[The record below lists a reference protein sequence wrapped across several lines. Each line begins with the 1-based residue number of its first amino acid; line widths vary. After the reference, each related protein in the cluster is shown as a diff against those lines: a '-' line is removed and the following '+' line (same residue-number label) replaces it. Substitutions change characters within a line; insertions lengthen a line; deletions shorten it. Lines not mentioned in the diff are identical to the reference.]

1 MQPDTINCV
10 SLIKPTAILPTSQLH
25 LIKQQQKQGHMRT
38 LMQCF
43 CLDHFHNLYSCI
55 CADTGLDGSS
65 EMISRCEDHHPR
77 HGIISKRGSHPFRLY
92 NARPHAG
99 IQSVCTAPSLRQEQ
113 MNSEFRSK
121 ENAGLWLIWERPLL
135 TMTAS
140 TTAED
145 RQNHSNNIFIHR
157 WREV

>member
-1 MQPDTINCV
+1 MLLFGSFSKCCMPIYIAV
-10 SLIKPTAILPTSQLH
+10 SVQILDWTVL
-25 LIKQQQKQGHMRT
+25 G
-38 LMQCF
+38 CF
-43 CLDHFHNLYSCI
+43 
-55 CADTGLDGSS
+55 GLDGSS
-65 EMISRCEDHHPR
+65 EMISRCEDHHLS

-121 ENAGLWLIWERPLL
+121 ENAGLWLIWERLLL
-135 TMTAS
+135 TTTWGLSMTAS

-145 RQNHSNNIFIHR
+145 RQNHSNKIFIHR
-157 WREV
+157 WCKI